1 MDYIQGLNW
10 GEVPPDLRPGTSC
23 NRSCT
28 SQLKSGTFL
37 LGSTTLRS
45 LYLSIFHYAWCFV
58 KKCSPSR
65 SFCHLS
71 MLGVDRCCRH
81 QTLFKCHKSRIMP
94 WMLENPR
101 SAVGNPTSALGPSGS
116 IFGPSSLAPIGIHH
130 LLQSNLT
137 TDHITLTTPTWGT
150 VSHLKA
156 NTSHG
161 QLV

>member
-1 MDYIQGLNW
+1 MDHIQGLNW

-28 SQLKSGTFL
+28 SQLRSGTFL

-58 KKCSPSR
+58 KNVVLHGHFVICPCLVWIDVAGIKHYLNAIKAKQSALNARKP
-65 SFCHLS
+65 
-71 MLGVDRCCRH
+71 MV
-81 QTLFKCHKSRIMP
+81 
-94 WMLENPR
+94 
-101 SAVGNPTSALGPSGS
+101 AVGNLTSALGPSGS

-150 VSHLKA
+150 VSHHKA